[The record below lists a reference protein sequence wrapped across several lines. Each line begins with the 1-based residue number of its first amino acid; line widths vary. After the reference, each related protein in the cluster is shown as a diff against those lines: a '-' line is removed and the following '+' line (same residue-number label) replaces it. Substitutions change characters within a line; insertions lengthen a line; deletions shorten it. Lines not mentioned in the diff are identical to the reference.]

1 MKRIIIFYDGFCVLC
16 NSWVKLLC
24 LLDKNDFFRFS
35 PLSSDEA
42 KNMKELFPNVKKI
55 DSIIVWDKSSKPKT
69 EAEAFFLIIRNLSWY
84 LKVLLL
90 FEYLPISISNKIYR
104 FIARN
109 RYKWFGKHSECPL
122 PDEDFNHKFL

>member
-1 MKRIIIFYDGFCVLC
+1 
-16 NSWVKLLC
+16 
-24 LLDKNDFFRFS
+24 
-35 PLSSDEA
+35 
-42 KNMKELFPNVKKI
+42 MKELFPNVKKI